1 LLGQYSD
8 DEEEE
13 GAVDQPIGEAKGS
26 PADANS
32 KVIEGLALFFFFSL
46 VHYSLALSSGLHAA
60 WARPSRSNLVLLI

>member
-26 PADANS
+26 PTDANT
-32 KVIEGLALFFFFSL
+32 KVIEGLALFSLSCTLYFSL
-46 VHYSLALSSGLHAA
+46 VFWASCSLG
-60 WARPSRSNLVLLI
+60 